1 MTSQPTYAGVDI
13 SKHHIDA
20 TTAPSG
26 DRLNISSGDLDK
38 LVAWMVRRKP
48 QLVVIEATG
57 GYERDAVAA
66 LVGAGLAV
74 AVVNPRQVRDFAKA
88 SGRLAKTDRIDAD
101 VLAAFGLAI
110 QPEPRPL
117 RGEDASALRD
127 LVVRR
132 RQLLAM
138 RKAEKNRLEMH
149 LSPTVRAGV
158 ERHLAF
164 IDGEIKGADDDLDH
178 LIRQSPAWR
187 ADDGLLRSVPG
198 VGPVLA
204 RTLIAEMPELGQLN
218 SRQIAALVGVAPFN
232 RDSGKMRGT
241 RSVWGGRPGVR
252 SVLYMATLSA
262 IRCNPVLKVAYQHL
276 RLAGKPPKVAIVACM
291 RRLIVT
297 LNAICKSRSA
307 WSSDLTAITAA

>member
-13 SKHHIDA
+13 SKHHIDSA
-20 TTAPSG
+20 IAPSG
-26 DRLNISSGDLDK
+26 DRLNVSSGDLDR

-48 QLVVIEATG
+48 KLVVIEATG

-74 AVVNPRQVRDFAKA
+74 AVVNPRQVRDFARA
-88 SGRLAKTDRIDAD
+88 SGRLAKTDRIDAE

-117 RGEDASALRD
+117 QDEEASALRD

-138 RKAEKNRLEMH
+138 RKAEKNRLEMR
-149 LSPTVRAGV
+149 LSPAVRAGV

-164 IDGEIKGADDDLDH
+164 IDGEIKGADDDLDR

-187 ADDGLLRSVPG
+187 ADDELLRSVPG

-262 IRCNPVLKVAYQHL
+262 IRCNPVIKVAYQHL
-276 RLAGKPPKVAIVACM
+276 RTAGKPPKVAIVACM

>member
-1 MTSQPTYAGVDI
+1 
-13 SKHHIDA
+13 
-20 TTAPSG
+20 
-26 DRLNISSGDLDK
+26 
-38 LVAWMVRRKP
+38 
-48 QLVVIEATG
+48 
-57 GYERDAVAA
+57 
-66 LVGAGLAV
+66 
-74 AVVNPRQVRDFAKA
+74 
-88 SGRLAKTDRIDAD
+88 
-101 VLAAFGLAI
+101 
-110 QPEPRPL
+110 
-117 RGEDASALRD
+117 
-127 LVVRR
+127 
-132 RQLLAM
+132 
-138 RKAEKNRLEMH
+138 
-149 LSPTVRAGV
+149 V

-164 IDGEIKGADDDLDH
+164 IDGEIQGADDDLDR

-187 ADDGLLRSVPG
+187 AEDGLLRSVPG

-218 SRQIAALVGVAPFN
+218 GRQIAALVGVAPFN

-262 IRCNPVLKVAYQHL
+262 IRFNPVLKLAYQHL

-297 LNAICKSRSA
+297 LNAMCKSRSA